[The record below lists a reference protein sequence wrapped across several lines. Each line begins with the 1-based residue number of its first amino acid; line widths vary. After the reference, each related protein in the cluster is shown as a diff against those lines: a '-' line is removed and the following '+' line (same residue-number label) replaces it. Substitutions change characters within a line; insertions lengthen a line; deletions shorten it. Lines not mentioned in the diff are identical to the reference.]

1 MITLFNRE
9 TIYTGTDVNTFS
21 SIQRLLDAH
30 RIQYDYRIDRRQGII
45 GMPTMHIYE
54 LYVRKKDV
62 DEVMYL
68 IHQQNG
74 GAR

>member
-1 MITLFNRE
+1 MITIFNRE

-21 SIQRLLDAH
+21 SIQRLLDAN
-30 RIQYDYRIDRRQGII
+30 RFQYDYRIDRRQGLAGHSTIH
-45 GMPTMHIYE
+45 MYT

-68 IHQQNG
+68 IHQQIG
-74 GAR
+74 GAK